1 MIRIL
6 QTSEKDWK
14 SDRTF
19 AWSLAEQSDAI
30 AEELKQ
36 TKLRITSAKLSI
48 LEKTQAK
55 LIFAPLAI
63 HS

>member
-48 LEKTQAK
+48 LEKKNRQRTRSAHRQ
-55 LIFAPLAI
+55 
-63 HS
+63 S